1 MLVNAHS
8 LKSKLK
14 PALTIAGLFLT
25 SIVAAQNWSLKQC
38 IDTAMVYNK
47 TIKIAQSDI
56 EISDERSKETIGG
69 LIPKLYGNAD
79 YRYYTD
85 LPYQLLPAAV
95 FNGPAGVYKEAQF
108 GVPHNLN
115 ANLTLDVP
123 LYNPQAIGAIT
134 VSKRAKELSQ
144 IQFQQTEEQVIF
156 EISNLY
162 YNAQIVSNQ
171 ILFIK
176 NSISNNEKL
185 LSNFQLLYSQQMA
198 KGTDVDKIK
207 LQQSQLNTQLSKAN
221 AQYQQLL
228 NLLKLQLGVAASQ
241 SIAIEE
247 TYTKISEEA
256 KYSIKPTSDITLS
269 NTKHLLLKS
278 ELQTLKLSHLPSFS
292 LYGSYGT
299 TGYGNYSGANDFF
312 KFYPIGFAGVK
323 MSWLIFSGTSLEHKI
338 FQKKEEI
345 KQNSLRVELLNEK
358 QNIQIENTQMQ
369 YVVMVSN
376 LSNSKSQLELAETIY
391 SKTLIQQKE
400 GLASLTDVLLSDNAQ
415 KEAQQN
421 YLSALVDVMKADL
434 ELKKVSGNLSIKN

>member
-1 MLVNAHS
+1 MLVNAHLTKFKSILVFTILIFTLNAKAQNLS
-8 LKSKLK
+8 LK
-14 PALTIAGLFLT
+14 
-25 SIVAAQNWSLKQC
+25 NC
-38 IDTAMVYNK
+38 IDSALLHNK
-47 TIKIAQSDI
+47 TLQIAQSDI
-56 EISDERSKETIGG
+56 EISDERNKEAKGG

-85 LPYQLLPAAV
+85 LPYQLLPASV

-134 VSKRAKELSQ
+134 VSKRAKELSL

-176 NSISNNEKL
+176 NSISNSEKL
-185 LSNFQLLYSQQMA
+185 LSNIQLLYSQQMA

-207 LQQSQLNTQLSKAN
+207 LQQSQLNTQLNKAN

-228 NLLKLQLGVAASQ
+228 NLLKIQLGIAVSK

-247 TYTKISEEA
+247 TFTPISEEA
-256 KYSIKPTSDITLS
+256 NYSTKPTSDITLS
-269 NTKHLLLKS
+269 NTKQLLLKS
-278 ELQTLKLSHLPSFS
+278 ELKTLKLSHLPSFS

-312 KFYPIGFAGVK
+312 KFYPIGFASVK
-323 MSWLIFSGTSLEHKI
+323 MTWLIFSGTSLEHKI

-369 YVVMVSN
+369 YDVAVSN
-376 LSNSKSQLELAETIY
+376 LSNSKSQLALAETIY

-400 GLASLTDVLLSDNAQ
+400 GFATLTDILLSDNAQ

-434 ELKKVSGNLSIKN
+434 ELKKVSGNLSFKK

>member
-1 MLVNAHS
+1 MLVNAHLTKFKSILVFAILIFTLNAKAQNLS
-8 LKSKLK
+8 LK
-14 PALTIAGLFLT
+14 
-25 SIVAAQNWSLKQC
+25 NC
-38 IDTAMVYNK
+38 IDTALLHNK
-47 TIKIAQSDI
+47 TLQIAQSDI
-56 EISDERSKETIGG
+56 EISDERNKEAKGG

-85 LPYQLLPAAV
+85 LPYQLLPASV

-123 LYNPQAIGAIT
+123 LYSPQAIGAIT
-134 VSKRAKELSQ
+134 VSKRAKELSL

-171 ILFIK
+171 ILFLK
-176 NSISNNEKL
+176 NSLNNSEKL
-185 LSNFQLLYSQQMA
+185 LGNIQLLFSQQMA

-228 NLLKLQLGVAASQ
+228 NLLKIQMGIAVSQ

-247 TYTKISEEA
+247 TFTQISEEA
-256 KYSIKPTSDITLS
+256 KYSTKPTSDITLS
-269 NTKHLLLKS
+269 TTKQLLLKS
-278 ELQTLKLSHLPSFS
+278 ELKTLKLSHLPSFS

-323 MSWLIFSGTSLEHKI
+323 MTWLIFSGTSLEHKI

-358 QNIQIENTQMQ
+358 QNVQIENTQMQ
-369 YVVMVSN
+369 FEVAVSN
-376 LSNSKSQLELAETIY
+376 LSNSKSQLALAETIY

-400 GLASLTDVLLSDNAQ
+400 GFATLTDILLSDNAQ

-434 ELKKVSGNLSIKN
+434 ELKKVSGNLSFKN

>member
-1 MLVNAHS
+1 MLVNAHLTKLKSILVFTILIFTLNAKAQNLS
-8 LKSKLK
+8 LK
-14 PALTIAGLFLT
+14 
-25 SIVAAQNWSLKQC
+25 NC
-38 IDTAMVYNK
+38 IDSALLHNK
-47 TIKIAQSDI
+47 TLQIAQSDI
-56 EISDERSKETIGG
+56 EISDERNKEAKGG

-85 LPYQLLPAAV
+85 LPYQLLPASV

-115 ANLTLDVP
+115 ANLTIDVP

-176 NSISNNEKL
+176 NSISNSEKL
-185 LSNFQLLYSQQMA
+185 HSNIKLLYSQQMA

-228 NLLKLQLGVAASQ
+228 NLLKIQMGIAVSQ

-247 TYTKISEEA
+247 TFTQISEEA
-256 KYSIKPTSDITLS
+256 KYSTKPTSDITLS
-269 NTKHLLLKS
+269 NTKQLLLKS

-299 TGYGNYSGANDFF
+299 TGYGNYSGVNDFF

-323 MSWLIFSGTSLEHKI
+323 MTWLIFSGTSLEHKI

-358 QNIQIENTQMQ
+358 QNVQIENTQMQ
-369 YVVMVSN
+369 YDVAVSN

-400 GLASLTDVLLSDNAQ
+400 GVATLTDILLSDNAQ

-421 YLSALVDVMKADL
+421 YLSALVDLMKADL
-434 ELKKVSGNLSIKN
+434 ELKKVSGNLSFKN

>member
-1 MLVNAHS
+1 MLVNAHLTKLKSILVFTILIFTLNAKAQNLS
-8 LKSKLK
+8 LK
-14 PALTIAGLFLT
+14 
-25 SIVAAQNWSLKQC
+25 NC
-38 IDTAMVYNK
+38 IDSALLHNK
-47 TIKIAQSDI
+47 TLQIAQGDI
-56 EISDERSKETIGG
+56 EISDERNKEAKGG

-85 LPYQLLPAAV
+85 LPYQLLPASV

-134 VSKRAKELSQ
+134 VSKRAKELSL

-171 ILFIK
+171 ILFLK
-176 NSISNNEKL
+176 NSLNNSEKL
-185 LSNFQLLYSQQMA
+185 LGNIRLLYSQQMA

-228 NLLKLQLGVAASQ
+228 NLLKIQLGIAVSQ

-247 TYTKISEEA
+247 TFTTISEEA
-256 KYSIKPTSDITLS
+256 KYSTKPTSEITLS
-269 NTKHLLLKS
+269 NTKQLLLKS
-278 ELQTLKLSHLPSFS
+278 ELKTLKLSHLPSFS

-299 TGYGNYSGANDFF
+299 TGYGNYSGANDFI

-323 MSWLIFSGTSLEHKI
+323 MIWLIFSGTSLEHKI

-358 QNIQIENTQMQ
+358 QNVQIENTQMQ
-369 YVVMVSN
+369 YDVAVSN
-376 LSNSKSQLELAETIY
+376 LSNSKSQLALAETIY

-400 GLASLTDVLLSDNAQ
+400 GVATLTDILLSDNAQ

-434 ELKKVSGNLSIKN
+434 ELKKVSGNLSFKN

>member
-1 MLVNAHS
+1 MLVNAH
-8 LKSKLK
+8 LTKLQSI
-14 PALTIAGLFLT
+14 LVFTILIFTINAK
-25 SIVAAQNWSLKQC
+25 AQNLTLKNC
-38 IDTAMVYNK
+38 IDTALLHNK
-47 TIKIAQSDI
+47 TLQIAHSDI
-56 EISDERSKETIGG
+56 EISDERNKEAKGG

-85 LPYQLLPAAV
+85 LPYQLLPATV

-108 GVPHNLN
+108 GVPHNVN

-123 LYNPQAIGAIT
+123 LYNPQAMGAIT
-134 VSKRAKELSQ
+134 VSKRAKDLSQ

-176 NSISNNEKL
+176 NSISNSEKL
-185 LSNFQLLYSQQMA
+185 LSNIQLLYSQQMA

-228 NLLKLQLGVAASQ
+228 NLLKIQLGIAGSQ

-247 TYTKISEEA
+247 TFNQISEEV
-256 KYSIKPTSDITLS
+256 KYSTKPTSDITLS
-269 NTKHLLLKS
+269 NTKQLLLKS

-323 MSWLIFSGTSLEHKI
+323 MTWLIFSGTSLEHKI

-345 KQNSLRVELLNEK
+345 KQNSLRVELLNGK

-369 YVVMVSN
+369 YDVAVSN

-400 GLASLTDVLLSDNAQ
+400 GLATLTDILLSDNAQ